1 MRILQIYIENF
12 GCLHQY
18 TKEFNSNVTIIEE
31 ENGFG
36 KTTLANFIKAMFYG
50 FSGQKKSIDEND
62 RLKYAPWQGGMF
74 GGFLDF
80 EHSGKI
86 YRIERFFN
94 PTGSTKDTF
103 KLLDL
108 NTNKPSKDYSKNIG
122 EEIFGVDVDGYIR
135 SSYLPQINIEWS
147 NKKVSE
153 NLTNLLE
160 ASTDVYD
167 VSKALKS
174 LEDEIKKYV
183 KTGNKGLIAETEAKI
198 IKLEEQLEI
207 TDLSKENTKNLKV
220 RLEKI
225 LKLLD
230 EYNTKLAKIKENI
243 KEANENH
250 KKEAIFNHYQSLST
264 NKEKIK
270 RELDSLVTFF
280 KGIFPTKEQIS
291 HNYALLE
298 QLSIIQSNLNK
309 LTSNDYIESEYKR
322 LYDYFNVDQEI
333 SEEILVE
340 KFKQNEELKR
350 ISIERE
356 QISKEMEQVDNKLA
370 NDTVLTQQHKMI
382 YILLAF
388 FSLVLDIPGIVM
400 LLSCIKTFSLFTL
413 ILGAILTASGLAF
426 GAIALIILLTRANKD
441 HQRLVKYKQLEEDCS
456 KEKETLSNRYS
467 ALEEK
472 FLVINK
478 ELKSFVSKYEKV
490 NDSLINRIKAD
501 EDYLIEL
508 NSISQSYKSFIKL
521 EAEYITRKEKL
532 DKANEEYQ
540 KTKDELNKF
549 TKFYLPNEEPFQALR
564 KIQLNSD
571 QYESLNN
578 RFVTACNEL
587 TTFLETNEV
596 EEKHTHNIYNL
607 HELEKEEIDLEKAID
622 ILIKEKYSIENMI
635 YNDELKVDNAF
646 EIESQLSIEKDL
658 LVEYKHKYYVLTKA
672 IEFLR
677 EAQDKLASNYLGI
690 LKGNFSKYIEKVFGK
705 DNNFTLTTDLEI
717 TNVEFGSTKEID
729 YYSSGYQ
736 DIITFCARL
745 ALVDALFKDV
755 KPTIILDDP
764 FTNLDKNKLD
774 IALEFVKDIA
784 KNYQVIYLICH
795 ESRKIKMGE

>member
-1 MRILQIYIENF
+1 MRILRIYIENF

-18 TKEFNSNVTIIEE
+18 TKEFDSNVTIIEG

-80 EHSGKI
+80 EHLGKK
-86 YRIERFFN
+86 YRVERFFN
-94 PTGSTKDTF
+94 PAGSTKDTF
-103 KLLDL
+103 KLFDL
-108 NTNKPSKDYSKNIG
+108 NTSKPSKDYSKNLG

-135 SSYLPQINIEWS
+135 SSYLPQSSIEWS

-167 VSKALKS
+167 VSNALKT
-174 LEDEIKKYV
+174 LEDEAKKYV
-183 KTGNKGLIAETEAKI
+183 KTGNKGLIADTEAKI

-207 TDLSKENTKNLKV
+207 ADISKENAKNLKS

-225 LKLLD
+225 LKLL
-230 EYNTKLAKIKENI
+230 EENTNKLTITKEHIKV
-243 KEANENH
+243 ANEHH
-250 KKEAIFNHYQSLST
+250 KKEAIFNHYQTLST

-270 RELDSLVTFF
+270 RELDALESFF
-280 KGIFPTKEQIS
+280 KGNFPSKEQIS
-291 HNYALLE
+291 YNYSLLE

-309 LTSNDYIESEYKR
+309 ITSNDYIETEYHR
-322 LYDYFNVDQEI
+322 LHTYFNVEQDI

-356 QISKEMEQVDNKLA
+356 QISREMEQINNKLA
-370 NDTVLTQQHKMI
+370 NDTVLTYQHKMI

-388 FSLVLDIPGIVM
+388 FSLILDIPGAIM
-400 LLSCIKTFSLFTL
+400 LLSCINQFSLFSC
-413 ILGAILTASGLAF
+413 ILGSVLTIAGLAF
-426 GAIALIILLTRANKD
+426 GAVALSILLTRANKN
-441 HQRLVKYKQLEEDCS
+441 HQSLVKYKYLEEECS
-456 KEKETLSNRYS
+456 KEKEALNKRYS
-467 ALEEK
+467 ILEEK
-472 FLVINK
+472 FLSINK
-478 ELKSFVSKYEKV
+478 DLKSFVSKYEKV
-490 NDSLINRIKAD
+490 NDSLISRIKAD

-508 NSISQSYKSFIKL
+508 NNISQSYKTFIKL
-521 EAEYITRKEKL
+521 QSEYELRKTKLNKTNEDYQSTKEK
-532 DKANEEYQ
+532 
-540 KTKDELNKF
+540 LNKF

-564 KIQLNSD
+564 KIQLNFD
-571 QYESLNN
+571 QYESLNSH
-578 RFVTACNEL
+578 FLLACNEL
-587 TTFLETNEV
+587 TTFLEANEV
-596 EEKHTHNIYNL
+596 EEKHTYSMYNL

-622 ILIKEKYSIENMI
+622 NLIKEKYSIENLI

-646 EIESQLSIEKDL
+646 ELESQLSVEKDL
-658 LVEYKHKYYVLTKA
+658 LVEYKHKYYVLTKT
-672 IEFLR
+672 IDFLK
-677 EAQDKLASNYLGI
+677 EAQDKLASNYLGL
-690 LKGNFSKYIEKVFGK
+690 LKSNFSKNLEKVFGK

-717 TNVEFGSTKEID
+717 TSVEYGATKEIE

-774 IALEFVKDIA
+774 IALEFVKEIA